1 MVTNK
6 KNTIYDIADQ
16 LNISVATVSRA
27 LNNKTNIS
35 PTTKELV
42 LKAAEKMG
50 YEQNKLALALKSGK
64 SKTVGVIV
72 PRVDSSFFG
81 SIITGIEEE
90 LNAHNYSVIICQT
103 HGDPKKEIANID
115 TLLNSQVDAVFIST
129 SMKDVSALERVL
141 KKGVSLIFFDRKKTM
156 ENVSSVTINDF
167 QGGYSATQHLIN
179 TGSKRIAYFSGDLD
193 LEIFQERL
201 AGYKHALSDNGIE
214 YNENYIFRT
223 ESNID
228 EGKKAAK
235 KLLKLN
241 PLPDAIFSSS
251 DFAALGAIQE
261 LRANNLNIPEDLSV
275 IGFANE
281 PFTQF
286 MELSISTVDQFPL
299 KMGRMTAKVFLE
311 QEENPTNMVIH
322 KKVVL
327 EPELI
332 LRKSTKK

>member
-6 KNTIYDIADQ
+6 KNTIYDIADK

-35 PTTKELV
+35 PITKDLV
-42 LKAAEKMG
+42 LKTAEKMG

-72 PRVDSSFFG
+72 PRVDSNFFG

-103 HGDPKKEIANID
+103 HSDQKKEIANIE
-115 TLLNSQVDAVFIST
+115 TLLNSQVDAIFIST
-129 SMKDVSALERVL
+129 SMKDTSVLDRVL
-141 KKGVSLIFFDRKKTM
+141 QKGVSLIFFDRKKTM

-167 QGGYSATQHLIN
+167 QGGYKATEHLIN
-179 TGSKRIAYFSGDLD
+179 TGCKRIAYFSGNLD
-193 LEIFQERL
+193 LEIFQDRL
-201 AGYKHALSDNGIE
+201 AGYKQALLDNKIDF
-214 YNENYIFRT
+214 NDNYIFKT
-223 ESNID
+223 ESNTED
-228 EGKKAAK
+228 GKKAAK

-241 PLPDAIFSSS
+241 PRPDAVFSSS

-261 LRANNLNIPEDLSV
+261 LRANHLKIPEDFSV

-281 PFTQF
+281 PFTKF
-286 MELSISTVDQFPL
+286 MELSITTVDQFPL
-299 KMGRMTAKVFLE
+299 KIGKMTAKVFLE
-311 QEENPTNMVIH
+311 QEENPDNTLIH

-332 LRKSTKK
+332 LRKSTKN